1 MKRLAPFLI
10 AMGVIGLCLFL
21 FMTGCNSSQTNDK
34 KAGTNSQQI
43 TERQDASELQLKDYT
58 LAFVD
63 GNCYL
68 RFEENQ
74 LDVPYSQIACVSFES
89 IDVLVEAIR
98 NCRFSETDYS
108 IIRTAFPKNENGIMV
123 FDIDH
128 AYDAESPT
136 GFRVE
141 SVGWYGPFY
150 TFRLIGTSNC
160 HATLTPMPRDYYQAR
175 FAREYETFFDR
186 EQIRVTKREL
196 VDDRNAE
203 IIWFETD
210 LATLKQ
216 IRYTLS
222 NGVIVE
228 EEYRLT
234 SRINAQVSETV
245 PLMINLFGEMN
256 GSCFCVTIDELNDRP
271 SVEWLSQFGV
281 SLRTDN

>member
-74 LDVPYSQIACVSFES
+74 LDVSNSQIACVSFES
-89 IDVLVEAIR
+89 IDVLIEAIR

-108 IIRTAFPKNENGIMV
+108 IIRTVFPKNENGIMV

-128 AYDAESPT
+128 AYDAEIPT

-141 SVGWYGPFY
+141 SVWWYGPFY
-150 TFRLIGTSNC
+150 TFELIDTSNC
-160 HATLTPMPRDYYQAR
+160 HATLTPMTRDYYQAR

-256 GSCFCVTIDELNDRP
+256 GSCFCVTIGGLNDRP

-281 SLRTDN
+281 LLRTDN

>member
-74 LDVPYSQIACVSFES
+74 LDVSNSQIACVSFES
-89 IDVLVEAIR
+89 IDVLIEAIR

-108 IIRTAFPKNENGIMV
+108 IIRTVFPKNENGIMV

-128 AYDAESPT
+128 AYDAEIPT

-141 SVGWYGPFY
+141 SVWWYGPIY
-150 TFRLIGTSNC
+150 TFELIGTSNC
-160 HATLTPMPRDYYQAR
+160 HATPMTRDYYQAR

-256 GSCFCVTIDELNDRP
+256 GSCFCVTIGGLNDRP

-281 SLRTDN
+281 LLRTDN